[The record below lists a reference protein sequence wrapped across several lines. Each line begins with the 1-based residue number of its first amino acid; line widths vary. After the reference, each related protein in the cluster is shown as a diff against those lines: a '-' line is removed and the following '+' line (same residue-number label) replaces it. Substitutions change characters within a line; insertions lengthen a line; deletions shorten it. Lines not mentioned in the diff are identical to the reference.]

1 MFGNKSN
8 DTELYD
14 ILNVKKN
21 STPEEIKKSYRKLA
35 MKYHPDKNKEP
46 SAEEKFKKMS
56 MAYDILSDKEK
67 REKYDNFGLDGLN
80 AMNSGGHGVDPF
92 SMFNNMFSGNS
103 NFFNPFESQNRRRKT
118 KTKDRLEK
126 IDVNIEDI
134 FSEKEFIINYNKK
147 IICTLCEGKGTLKAS
162 DIITCKTCEGS
173 GKIVRIIQLGPN
185 MISQSQEICT
195 SCRGRGK
202 YIEDKDKCPECLGNK
217 KVNTTKKIELK
228 LSNKYKNN
236 EKIVFE
242 GESDQEMGV
251 DMFGDLIIIL
261 NFRKHYL
268 YEYDNDYNLILK
280 KNILLAEAIC
290 GFSIS
295 IDYLDN
301 SKIVINNKEIIKPGS
316 KKIIRNKG
324 INNEG
329 NMIIIFSVIFPNE
342 LPDERKL
349 YISKILNYNIPEY
362 SKSKYNLEPYIENS
376 NSKNKSSE
384 ENTNMNDMNNMNNNE
399 ENVECHQQ

>member
-134 FSEKEFIINYNKK
+134 FSEKEFIINF
-147 IICTLCEGKGTLKAS
+147 L
-162 DIITCKTCEGS
+162 
-173 GKIVRIIQLGPN
+173 
-185 MISQSQEICT
+185 M
-195 SCRGRGK
+195 
-202 YIEDKDKCPECLGNK
+202 
-217 KVNTTKKIELK
+217 
-228 LSNKYKNN
+228 
-236 EKIVFE
+236 
-242 GESDQEMGV
+242 
-251 DMFGDLIIIL
+251 
-261 NFRKHYL
+261 
-268 YEYDNDYNLILK
+268 
-280 KNILLAEAIC
+280 
-290 GFSIS
+290 
-295 IDYLDN
+295 
-301 SKIVINNKEIIKPGS
+301 
-316 KKIIRNKG
+316 
-324 INNEG
+324 
-329 NMIIIFSVIFPNE
+329 
-342 LPDERKL
+342 
-349 YISKILNYNIPEY
+349 
-362 SKSKYNLEPYIENS
+362 
-376 NSKNKSSE
+376 
-384 ENTNMNDMNNMNNNE
+384 
-399 ENVECHQQ
+399 